1 MGRITRTWIVIAS
14 SADARIYQV
23 EKDADHTRE
32 HKFECD
38 LLHELTHAKSCLKS
52 QDLLSDKPGN
62 YKKGPGPGSG
72 MEHNDAHHTEQE
84 HFAIELS
91 HFLKKELAK
100 NNYQEII
107 LCAEPR
113 FYGLL
118 KKSLSQEVLNHL
130 THTVQKDYVPLKA
143 SELKRI
149 LEKIYL
155 NGID

>member
-1 MGRITRTWIVIAS
+1 MGKTNKTWIVIAS
-14 SADARIYQV
+14 SADARIYHI
-23 EKDADHTRE
+23 EKDPDQHNG

-52 QDLLSDKPGN
+52 QDLMSDKPGR
-62 YKKGPGPGSG
+62 YKNGSG
-72 MEHNDAHHTEQE
+72 PTSAMEHNDAHHTEQE

-91 HFLKKELAK
+91 HFLKKELDK
-100 NNYQEII
+100 NQYHEMI

-118 KKSLSQEVLNHL
+118 KKSLSKEVLQHL
-130 THTVQKDYVPLKA
+130 KHTIQKDYVPLKT
-143 SELKRI
+143 SELRRI

-155 NGID
+155 NEVD